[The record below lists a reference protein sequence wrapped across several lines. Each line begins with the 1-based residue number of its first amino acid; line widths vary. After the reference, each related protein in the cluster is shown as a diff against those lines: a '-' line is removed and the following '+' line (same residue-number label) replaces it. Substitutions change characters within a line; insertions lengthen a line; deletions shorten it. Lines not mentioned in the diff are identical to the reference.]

1 MKCVMNLAMSLQ
13 RREGLST
20 QSLLKPGNKS
30 SQTCTHFIPLRCMI
44 HSTMVAFTQNRMKK
58 STVSARNLC
67 RGEGMVYS
75 RPTKGTK
82 RTEEVMSLGC
92 MHRSAA
98 EEPELMRSLQQLKK
112 NSVHPNCA
120 SLNLLHFHYVF
131 SNLNRA
137 IIEFYN
143 VKIFLL
149 ILLNLP

>member
-1 MKCVMNLAMSLQ
+1 
-13 RREGLST
+13 
-20 QSLLKPGNKS
+20 
-30 SQTCTHFIPLRCMI
+30 
-44 HSTMVAFTQNRMKK
+44 
-58 STVSARNLC
+58 
-67 RGEGMVYS
+67 MVYS

-92 MHRSAA
+92 MHWSAA

-112 NSVHPNCA
+112 KQRSSKFCVFK
-120 SLNLLHFHYVF
+120 SLTFSVF